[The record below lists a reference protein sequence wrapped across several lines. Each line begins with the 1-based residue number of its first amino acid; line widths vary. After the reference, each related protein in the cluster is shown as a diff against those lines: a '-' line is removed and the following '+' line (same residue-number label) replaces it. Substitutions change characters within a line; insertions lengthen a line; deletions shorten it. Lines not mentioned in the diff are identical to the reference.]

1 LIFHGKIPS
10 MMASGAREEKKHG
23 IGGPE
28 EASEPA
34 SVKTAAPSER
44 DLWICGRKS

>member
-1 LIFHGKIPS
+1 MLQIYLIFHGKRPF

-44 DLWICGRKS
+44 D